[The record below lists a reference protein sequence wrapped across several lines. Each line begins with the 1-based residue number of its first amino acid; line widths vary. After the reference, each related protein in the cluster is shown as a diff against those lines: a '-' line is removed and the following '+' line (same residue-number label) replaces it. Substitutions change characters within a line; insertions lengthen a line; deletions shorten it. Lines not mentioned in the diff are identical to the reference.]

1 MSGVKSV
8 DYPNCAVSSALQWCS
23 KSIVLDH
30 LEAFKIVGYDL
41 SSSFENRS
49 KRKRKPCRS
58 QRSRLSNNKRAK
70 AASFVVVPELPYLDS
85 EDEEDAPLSVYSS
98 LFL

>member
-1 MSGVKSV
+1 MSGVQSV
-8 DYPNCAVSSALQWCS
+8 DSPNCAVSSALQWFS
-23 KSIVLDH
+23 KSVVLDH

-41 SSSFENRS
+41 SNSFENRN

-58 QRSRLSNNKRAK
+58 KRLLLFNFKRAK
-70 AASFVVVPELPYLDS
+70 AASCVGVPELPYLDS
-85 EDEEDAPLSVYSS
+85 EDEEDVPLSVYSS